1 MRCISAVHWKEIQNV
16 ENLTTKLQNIFAIS
30 FSNGYILL
38 HLLFFLINC
47 ILKKIAHHRK
57 ASIFKIDHQE
67 NKGNQTNKAK
77 KNKNKVSWLTCS
89 PFHCTFHVTIVTI
102 TKKKKT
108 MPKYLLKRQW
118 IVMQSFKPLKNS
130 HKVFSLQW
138 SSPSSDFS
146 IVSSGFPWFPCQVR
160 LTFRRVK
167 GAGRRG
173 SEGVSVGR
181 SSRES
186 TFYPMRSLEYGLSQK
201 GTLWLRLKFPRR

>member
-57 ASIFKIDHQE
+57 ASIFKVDHQE

-89 PFHCTFHVTIVTI
+89 PFYCTLHVTIVTI

-108 MPKYLLKRQW
+108 MPKSLLKRKW
-118 IVMQSFKPLKNS
+118 IVMQLLSRSNTAIR
-130 HKVFSLQW
+130 
-138 SSPSSDFS
+138 SSPCSALFPPVIFRLFLLVFLDF
-146 IVSSGFPWFPCQVR
+146 
-160 LTFRRVK
+160 LVK
-167 GAGRRG
+167 
-173 SEGVSVGR
+173 
-181 SSRES
+181 
-186 TFYPMRSLEYGLSQK
+186 FD
-201 GTLWLRLKFPRR
+201 

>member
-57 ASIFKIDHQE
+57 ASIFKVDHQE

-89 PFHCTFHVTIVTI
+89 PFYCIFHVTIVTI
-102 TKKKKT
+102 TKKRTPCPNPFLKESELSCNLLSRSKT
-108 MPKYLLKRQW
+108 AIR
-118 IVMQSFKPLKNS
+118 
-130 HKVFSLQW
+130 
-138 SSPSSDFS
+138 SSPCSALLLPVIFRLFLLVFLDF
-146 IVSSGFPWFPCQVR
+146 
-160 LTFRRVK
+160 LVK
-167 GAGRRG
+167 
-173 SEGVSVGR
+173 
-181 SSRES
+181 
-186 TFYPMRSLEYGLSQK
+186 FD
-201 GTLWLRLKFPRR
+201 